1 LARHVPTNQAP
12 QPSSHSAYGARTRTG
27 EAFMK
32 RPALSVVPRI
42 EPVPVQTKAF
52 PMLPWFPAAF
62 MSSTRGW
69 TVTAR
74 GIYREL
80 LDCQWEMGS
89 LPANTAALQ
98 RLIQATAKEWRSWSV
113 VLERKFPVGPD
124 GLRRNLTLEKH
135 RSKSLELNARHRR
148 GAEATNAKRWGSRV
162 DPNDNAGD
170 SDDF

>member
-1 LARHVPTNQAP
+1 
-12 QPSSHSAYGARTRTG
+12 
-27 EAFMK
+27 MK
-32 RPALSVVPRI
+32 RPALSLVPRI
-42 EPVPVQTKAF
+42 EPVPVPAKAF

-98 RLIQATAKEWRSWSV
+98 RLIGATAKEWRSWPGV
-113 VLERKFPVGPD
+113 ETKFPVGPD

-135 RSKSLELNARHRR
+135 RSESFKLYAKHRR
-148 GAEATNAKRWGSRV
+148 GADATNTKRWGSRV
-162 DPNDNAGD
+162 NQIDNAGGN
-170 SDDF
+170 DDF

>member
-1 LARHVPTNQAP
+1 
-12 QPSSHSAYGARTRTG
+12 
-27 EAFMK
+27 MK
-32 RPALSVVPRI
+32 RPVLSVVPRI
-42 EPVPVQTKAF
+42 EPVPVPTKAF

-98 RLIQATAKEWRSWSV
+98 RLIGATAKEWRSWSV
-113 VLERKFPVGPD
+113 LETKFPVGPD

-135 RSKSLELNARHRR
+135 RSKSKKLYTQHRL
-148 GAEATNAKRWGSRV
+148 GAETTNAKRWGNRV
-162 DPNDNAGD
+162 EHGADGD
-170 SDDF
+170 ANDDF

>member
-1 LARHVPTNQAP
+1 
-12 QPSSHSAYGARTRTG
+12 
-27 EAFMK
+27 MK

-42 EPVPVQTKAF
+42 EPIPVPTKAL

-69 TVTAR
+69 TVLAR

-98 RLIQATAKEWRSWSV
+98 RLIGASAKEWRSWSV
-113 VLERKFPVGPD
+113 LETKFPVGPD

-148 GAEATNAKRWGSRV
+148 GAETTNAKRWGPRL
-162 DPNDNAGD
+162 DQTDNEEA
-170 SDDF
+170 DDGF